1 MKKVILI
8 IVFVV
13 SIVYGVKGQQQLAYS
28 FGETP
33 QTLMLNPGA
42 ETNFRYHY
50 GIPVLSNFSLN
61 VGLTGFEL
69 EELFSPGGDFTAKFQ
84 QVLGQIDQS
93 DYININARIDILN
106 GGYRH
111 DEKTYFSFGFYE
123 EVDVITYMPKDLA
136 DLVYYGNENF
146 LNREYSFSHLNVK
159 ADILG
164 VLHAGVSRKVN
175 SKLNIGARVKIYSS
189 SFNVESSHNSGTFT
203 TRNGTDNIIRQTL
216 NDVDVEVRT
225 SGLVDSNDQ
234 TLENA
239 TDLLSKTFLGGN
251 LGLGFDFG
259 MTYHFT
265 PQVEFTASILD
276 LGFIRHSKNT
286 RKYSAKGD
294 FNFDGVNF
302 EDFDPSSTR
311 DYWQELGDE
320 FKARVPTT
328 ETQDPYTSWRPVKI
342 NAALKYSF
350 GEIRRK
356 ECYTD
361 THKQYYYNAIGFQ
374 VHTIMR
380 PLRPQF
386 SFTSFLETSLS
397 ENFHG
402 KITHTINDYSATILG
417 SGFTFQWGNVNVFS
431 LVDNILGSRDL
442 GSASNIS
449 INFGINLVVD

>member
-1 MKKVILI
+1 MKKIILI

-13 SIVYGVKGQQQLAYS
+13 SIVHGVKGQQQLAYS

-33 QTLMLNPGA
+33 QTLLLNPGA

-50 GIPVLSNFSLN
+50 GIPVLSNFSLS

-84 QVLGQIDQS
+84 RVLAQVDQS
-93 DYININARIDILN
+93 DYININAKIDILN

-123 EVDVITYMPKDLA
+123 EIDVITYIPKDLA
-136 DLVYYGNENF
+136 DLVYYGNQNF
-146 LNREYSFSHLNVK
+146 LNKTYSFSHLNVK

-175 SKLNIGARVKIYSS
+175 ERLNIGARVKIYSS
-189 SFNVESSHNSGTFT
+189 SFNVETNHNSGTFT
-203 TRNGTDNIIRQTL
+203 TTNGVDNIIRQTL

-225 SGLVDSNDQ
+225 SGLVDSNDE
-234 TLENA
+234 TLENT
-239 TDLLSKTFLGGN
+239 TDLLSRTFLGGN
-251 LGLGFDFG
+251 LGIGFDFG
-259 MTYHFT
+259 LTYHFT
-265 PQVEFTASILD
+265 PQLEFTASVLD
-276 LGFIRHSKNT
+276 FGFIRHSKNT

-302 EDFDPSSTR
+302 EDFDPNNQR
-311 DYWQELGDE
+311 DYWQELGDD
-320 FKARVPTT
+320 FKARVPTA

-350 GEIRRK
+350 GDLRTK
-356 ECYTD
+356 KCFTTTY
-361 THKQYYYNAIGFQ
+361 KKYYYNSIGFQ

-386 SFTSFLETSLS
+386 AITSFLETSLT
-397 ENFHG
+397 EKIHG
-402 KITHTINDYSATILG
+402 KVTYTINEYSATILG

-431 LVDNILGSRDL
+431 LVDNILGARDL

-449 INFGINLVVD
+449 VNFGVNFVIN

>member
-13 SIVYGVKGQQQLAYS
+13 SIVHGVKGQQQLAYS

-50 GIPVLSNFSLN
+50 GIPILSNFSFN

-69 EELFSPGGDFTAKFQ
+69 DELFSPGGDFTAKFQ
-84 QVLGQIDQS
+84 RVLAKVDQN
-93 DYININARIDILN
+93 DYININAKIDIIN
-106 GGYRH
+106 AGYRH
-111 DEKTYFSFGFYE
+111 DERTYFSFGFYE
-123 EVDVITYMPKDLA
+123 EVDVIVYIPKDIA
-136 DLVYYGNENF
+136 DLVYYGNQNF
-146 LNREYSFSHLNVK
+146 LNREFSFSHLNVK

-175 SKLNIGARVKIYSS
+175 AKLNIGARVKIYSS
-189 SFNVESSHNSGTFT
+189 SLNIETNNNSGTFKT
-203 TRNGTDNIIRQTL
+203 VNGADNILRQTL
-216 NDVDVEVRT
+216 NDIDVEVRT
-225 SGLVDSNDQ
+225 SGLVDSNNQ

-259 MTYHFT
+259 LTYHFT

-276 LGFIRHSKNT
+276 FGFIKHSKNT
-286 RKYSAKGD
+286 RKYTAKGD
-294 FNFDGVNF
+294 YNFDGINF
-302 EDFDPSSTR
+302 VYDPNNPR
-311 DYWQELGDE
+311 DYWQELGDD
-320 FKARVPTT
+320 FKAKVPTG
-328 ETQDPYTSWRPVKI
+328 ESQDPYTSWRPVKI

-356 ECYTD
+356 ECYTN
-361 THKQYYYNAIGFQ
+361 TYKQYYYNAIGFQ
-374 VHTIMR
+374 VHTVMR
-380 PLRPQF
+380 PLGPQF
-386 SFTSFLETSLS
+386 SFTSFLETSIS
-397 ENFHG
+397 ENLHG
-402 KITHTINDYSATILG
+402 KVTHTINDFSATILG

-431 LVDNILGSRDL
+431 MVDNILGSRDL

-449 INFGINLVVD
+449 INFGINIVVN